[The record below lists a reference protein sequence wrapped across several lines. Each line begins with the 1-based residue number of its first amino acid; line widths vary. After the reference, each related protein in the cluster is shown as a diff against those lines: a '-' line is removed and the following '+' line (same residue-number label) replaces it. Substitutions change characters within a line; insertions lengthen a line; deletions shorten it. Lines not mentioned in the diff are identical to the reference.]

1 MRVAITG
8 ATGFTGGHTL
18 KELIAS
24 GHEPVAFVRSR
35 SKLNAVI
42 KLHKLPDI
50 EYVEGD
56 ITSRESLRPLLKGC
70 DAVIHTAAVAATG
83 KKAVPL
89 IKKVNAAGSRNVL
102 ELSSE
107 AKLDPIIYVSSQSVL
122 HPPPGGLYTDECP
135 ISPSPID
142 EYAKSKAEGEIVARK
157 LQGEGHPVVIIW
169 PSGIIGPDDVGVSVA
184 AKGIARLLK
193 APIIPLPQT
202 GGILMHDVRDL
213 ARVLS
218 RCLTAKQGPRRYGVF
233 GHYLDWPE
241 TEIFLES
248 VTGKR
253 LRTITLPNSVFH
265 TFGRFGDLIG
275 NLGIDFPLDLA
286 TSKFMTSLTPGIDER
301 TRSDLGIEWKPLSE
315 SFTDTLRWLV
325 QEGQIPKR
333 LTPKLGS

>member
-107 AKLDPIIYVSSQSVL
+107 A
-122 HPPPGGLYTDECP
+122 
-135 ISPSPID
+135 
-142 EYAKSKAEGEIVARK
+142 
-157 LQGEGHPVVIIW
+157 
-169 PSGIIGPDDVGVSVA
+169 
-184 AKGIARLLK
+184 
-193 APIIPLPQT
+193 
-202 GGILMHDVRDL
+202 
-213 ARVLS
+213 LS
-218 RCLTAKQGPRRYGVF
+218 
-233 GHYLDWPE
+233 
-241 TEIFLES
+241 
-248 VTGKR
+248 
-253 LRTITLPNSVFH
+253 
-265 TFGRFGDLIG
+265 LIH
-275 NLGIDFPLDLA
+275 I
-286 TSKFMTSLTPGIDER
+286 
-301 TRSDLGIEWKPLSE
+301 
-315 SFTDTLRWLV
+315 
-325 QEGQIPKR
+325 
-333 LTPKLGS
+333 